1 MGPFHPCLEARTRAL
16 SPVLSP
22 GLVRVVLGLLLVA
35 VLLAWQLATAA
46 PAQAKTGDLDPS
58 FGTGGKVTT
67 DFGTTDDEVSDKM
80 AVQADGKPVA
90 AGFAGEGTSRDFAL
104 ARYTPTGA
112 VDPTFGTGGLV
123 TTDFFGFTDHA
134 QAGLVV
140 QPDGKLVAGGSAF
153 TFTTGGN
160 YDFALARYNPDGTLD
175 PSFGSGGKVTSDLLG
190 FDDQA
195 FALAR
200 QPDGK
205 LVAAGEAGADFA
217 LARYNPDGTLDPS
230 FGSGGVV
237 TTDFA
242 GSTDRV
248 EALALQPDGKV
259 VAGGQ
264 AFSGAGLDFA
274 VARYNPDG
282 TLDASFGSGGKV
294 TTDLAGGDDA
304 GFFSIAVLAGGKLA
318 ALGSGATGT
327 GQDFTLARYQP
338 NGTLDATFGSGG
350 VVTTDFAG
358 GDDIGIGLVVQPSGK
373 LVAGGYDWIGAVR
386 DFALARFKPNGT
398 LDATFGRR
406 GKVTTDFGGDDA
418 ATTLA
423 SQPDGKLIAAGLS
436 NTGTGYDWALARYR
450 A

>member
-1 MGPFHPCLEARTRAL
+1 
-16 SPVLSP
+16 
-22 GLVRVVLGLLLVA
+22 
-35 VLLAWQLATAA
+35 
-46 PAQAKTGDLDPS
+46 
-58 FGTGGKVTT
+58 
-67 DFGTTDDEVSDKM
+67 
-80 AVQADGKPVA
+80 
-90 AGFAGEGTSRDFAL
+90 
-104 ARYTPTGA
+104 
-112 VDPTFGTGGLV
+112 V
-123 TTDFFGFTDHA
+123 TTDFFGLTDHA
-134 QAGLVV
+134 QAGLLV

-160 YDFALARYNPDGTLD
+160 YDFALARYLPDGTLD
-175 PSFGSGGKVTSDLLG
+175 PGFGSGGKVTTDLLG

-205 LVAAGEAGADFA
+205 LVAAGEAGGDFA
-217 LARYNPDGTLDPS
+217 LARYNADGTLDAS

-248 EALALQPDGKV
+248 EGLAVQPDGKL
-259 VAGGQ
+259 VAAGQ

-274 VARYNPDG
+274 VARYHPDG
-282 TLDASFGSGGKV
+282 TLDTSFGSGGKV

-304 GFFSIAVLAGGKLA
+304 GFFSVAVLSGGKLA

-327 GQDFTLARYQP
+327 GQDFTLIRYQP
-338 NGTLDATFGSGG
+338 NGTLDASFGSGG
-350 VVTTDFAG
+350 KVTVDFAG
-358 GDDIGIGLVVQPSGK
+358 GDDIGISLVVQSSGK
-373 LVAGGYDWIGAVR
+373 LVAGGYAWIGAVR
-386 DFALARFKPNGT
+386 DFALARFKPNGL

-406 GKVTTDFGGDDA
+406 GQVTTDFGGDDG

-423 SQPDGKLIAAGLS
+423 SQPDGQLVAGGLGS
-436 NTGTGYDWALARYR
+436 TGAGYDWALARYR

>member
-1 MGPFHPCLEARTRAL
+1 M
-16 SPVLSP
+16 
-22 GLVRVVLGLLLVA
+22 VA
-35 VLLAWQLATAA
+35 TLLAWQLATAA
-46 PAQAKTGDLDPS
+46 PAHAKAGDLDPS

-80 AVQADGKPVA
+80 ALQADGKPVA

-112 VDPTFGTGGLV
+112 LDPTFGTGGKV

-140 QPDGKLVAGGSAF
+140 QPDNKLVAGGSAF

-160 YDFALARYNPDGTLD
+160 YDFALARYLPDGTLD
-175 PSFGSGGKVTSDLLG
+175 PSFGSGGKVTTDLLG

-248 EALALQPDGKV
+248 EALALQSDGKV
-259 VAGGQ
+259 VAAGQ

-274 VARYNPDG
+274 VARYHPDG

-318 ALGSGATGT
+318 ALGSGATAT

-350 VVTTDFAG
+350 KVSTDFAG

-386 DFALARFKPNGT
+386 DFALARYKPNGT

-436 NTGTGYDWALARYR
+436 NTGTGYDWALARYH